1 MENLM
6 STQIENLTVKEVML
20 SCDKF
25 PVVNQKELLR
35 ETIIEMCNFGLGIAC
50 IVNTDYKLK
59 GVFTDGDIRRLI
71 LKVQKP
77 IAALYV
83 DDVIDYSTKE
93 YISIMPETSLK
104 NAVLI
109 MEKLNIWD
117 LPVVNEQKYL
127 EGLLHLHPALKKLL
141 DI

>member
-1 MENLM
+1 M